1 MFTNI
6 CIEGIDKSG
15 KGIVAEYIKRLSN
28 HKYTVFDRG
37 IISEIT
43 YSNMFN
49 RNYKF
54 DIEPYKKFVFVYLTV
69 QKEDWDIRCKL
80 TNENKIDFYE
90 NLDNFNKTVCQL
102 KNNGFHII
110 DFSTTEKTPYTI
122 AIEVIKLME
131 KLNS

>member
-28 HKYTVFDRG
+28 HKYTVSDRG

-69 QKEDWDIRCKL
+69 
-80 TNENKIDFYE
+80 
-90 NLDNFNKTVCQL
+90 
-102 KNNGFHII
+102 
-110 DFSTTEKTPYTI
+110 
-122 AIEVIKLME
+122 
-131 KLNS
+131 